1 MTFHWAI
8 IMLEIDEMFLLPFA
22 LIDFVKNCDTCAVC
36 DVHIAPAH
44 FRILHDLLF
53 VMNHE

>member
-22 LIDFVKNCDTCAVC
+22 LIDFVKNCDMCAVC
-36 DVHIAPAH
+36 DVYIAPAH